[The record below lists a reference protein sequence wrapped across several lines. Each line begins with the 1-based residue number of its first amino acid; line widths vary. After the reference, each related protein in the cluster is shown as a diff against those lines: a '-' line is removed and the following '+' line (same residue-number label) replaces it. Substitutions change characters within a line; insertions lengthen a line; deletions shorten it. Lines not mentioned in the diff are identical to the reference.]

1 MEKKEDYE
9 KLYGMLVEYEEEIHK
24 KNQKRIKIGMKCLLI
39 IPMIFLILLM
49 LTDSSKIVFLIL
61 WIVSLFI
68 LAGYLIFVEYSDDK
82 LQQKMSEISHR
93 EEAERDAL
101 IGGGI
106 AQVEERLMTVIQ
118 NVDRDRNDE
127 SAESD
132 EEAAS
137 EEAPE
142 QTELEEKEESEEV

>member
-9 KLYGMLVEYEEEIHK
+9 KLYGMLAEYAEEIHK
-24 KNQKRIKIGMKCLLI
+24 KNQRRIKIGMKCLLI
-39 IPMIFLILLM
+39 IPMIFLVLLM

-68 LAGYLIFVEYSDDK
+68 LAGYLIFIEYSD
-82 LQQKMSEISHR
+82 EISHR

>member
-1 MEKKEDYE
+1 MTGID
-9 KLYGMLVEYEEEIHK
+9 
-24 KNQKRIKIGMKCLLI
+24 
-39 IPMIFLILLM
+39 
-49 LTDSSKIVFLIL
+49 TASLIL

-68 LAGYLIFVEYSDDK
+68 LAGYLIFIEYSDDK

>member
-68 LAGYLIFVEYSDDK
+68 LAGYLIFIEYSDDK

-137 EEAPE
+137 EGAPE